1 MLLVVDPYRTVRGAG
16 DQQTTR
22 ALRAVTIGSTPQTLK
37 AEAFR
42 ILQFH

>member
-1 MLLVVDPYRTVRGAG
+1 MLLVLDPCRTVRGAG
-16 DQQTTR
+16 DQR
-22 ALRAVTIGSTPQTLK
+22 TIGSTPQTLK